1 MLGKRG
7 IGKYGLKRVPAFANS
22 CAKDGMQTSNYGIS
36 RICPLFTRE
45 NVHFL
50 MSSILE
56 PLIVASPKFRLF
68 RPPLTRSKLE
78 RWIYAAGPRRL
89 LAMIIDA
96 LCCVKNAG
104 VRAMSKIF
112 TLLLTRITTEHLL
125 SQYSSSEFQ
134 RISAKHDSG
143 LLTLPMGKM
152 ELVHLEHCFT
162 LKMTRTCTYLWRR
175 AGCTAKVV
183 GFSVMRRC
191 IHLYSLTMP
200 CTPGVYPL
208 SGQTSWLFL
217 NGIRKLMIK
226 TTKFTFNNA
235 SHHRCF

>member
-7 IGKYGLKRVPAFANS
+7 MTRAGISLCEQLCKKA
-22 CAKDGMQTSNYGIS
+22 SNYGIS

-78 RWIYAAGPRRL
+78 RWIYAAGPRCL

-112 TLLLTRITTEHLL
+112 TLLFTRTSTEHLL
-125 SQYSSSEFQ
+125 SQYSSEFQ

-143 LLTLPMGKM
+143 LLTLDPMGKM
-152 ELVHLEHCFT
+152 EL
-162 LKMTRTCTYLWRR
+162 
-175 AGCTAKVV
+175 
-183 GFSVMRRC
+183 
-191 IHLYSLTMP
+191 
-200 CTPGVYPL
+200 
-208 SGQTSWLFL
+208 
-217 NGIRKLMIK
+217 
-226 TTKFTFNNA
+226 A
-235 SHHRCF
+235 SHECH